1 MKKQFFVAAMA
12 VALGAG
18 LTACS
23 SDNLDVKNPTE
34 VNQKASTYM
43 SVSFELP
50 AASGTR
56 AADDK
61 QDDAAPEFNNVGK
74 WAGQDK
80 VKKVA
85 VYVFNGA
92 ASNSTLEVY
101 REYNDTELAF
111 TQNSAGKAVVSANN
125 AFKVTAGN
133 KTVYVVVNPTAKS
146 DLLLPHAVNTTTLN
160 DFNNK
165 YVSADLTFANA
176 TTLTAATAGTE
187 GKPTRADELASIEG
201 AGAASRDVIVMTGP
215 SVAKIIDDNVSA
227 QQAVTG
233 LKNRVNLEV
242 QRAVA
247 RVVVTTKDASYKVE
261 GIDPAT
267 NVAVN
272 DAATVSDLTYVVAQ
286 GESSLYFLQKS
297 NNGTDGAAFTTPA
310 FSQIPSDDDYWTTA
324 FHTSYK
330 NVGAFYDYS
339 GLWKHTAGAAAKVKG
354 VTVPSRV
361 AYSSVKDDE
370 LANVTNDLKAGLK
383 GEFVLPTLHKYVV
396 KTDPDA
402 RKNTG
407 YRKGNTAYILVRG
420 FLTPKKYVDAN
431 GNIKES
437 ANDPL
442 PAGTD
447 LYLAANGYFYID
459 KNTVTDATKKGVVG
473 QTAQKYV
480 GGKVLYFVWLNPD
493 DVSKAINS
501 PVIRNNIY
509 HVQIKGIGKIG
520 ANWNP
525 LVPIPT
531 VPSTPDGKI
540 NPKDPNNPINEN
552 PNNPDPRPKDNPNE
566 PNDPPV
572 DPKDPLSFK
581 ETWMSV
587 NVSILP
593 WQVHSYEV
601 ELSI

>member
-61 QDDAAPEFNNVGK
+61 QDDTAPAFNNVGK

-92 ASNSTLEVY
+92 ASTSTLEVY

-146 DLLLPHAVNTTTLN
+146 DLLLPRVVNTTTLN
-160 DFNNK
+160 EFNDK
-165 YVSADLTFANA
+165 YVSADLTFVNA
-176 TTLTAATAGTE
+176 TTLTAATAGAE

-201 AGAASRDVIVMTGP
+201 TGAASRDVIVMTGP
-215 SVAKIIDDNVSA
+215 SVAKTIDDNVSA
-227 QQAVTG
+227 QQAISG
-233 LKNRVNLEV
+233 LKNQVKLEV

-247 RVVVTTKDASYKVE
+247 RVVVTTKDASYNVE
-261 GIDPAT
+261 G
-267 NVAVN
+267 VN
-272 DAATVSDLTYVVAQ
+272 PNDGTTIADAATVSDLTYVVAQ
-286 GESSLYFLQKS
+286 GENTLYFLQKS
-297 NNGTDGAAFTTPA
+297 NGGADGAAFTTPA
-310 FSQIPSDDDYWTTA
+310 FSQIPDDKDYWTTE

-330 NVGAFYDYS
+330 NVGSHYDYS
-339 GLWKHTAGAAAKVKG
+339 GLWKNPTGGYTSTKG
-354 VTVPSRV
+354 VKILTRTQ
-361 AYSSVKDDE
+361 YSNNATTE
-370 LANVTNDLKAGLK
+370 LGHVTSDLEASLK
-383 GEFVLPTLHKYVV
+383 GEFVLPTLHKYVD
-396 KTDPDA
+396 KSDNDA
-402 RKNTG
+402 RKKTG

-420 FLTPKKYVDAN
+420 HLTPKFYVDN
-431 GNIKES
+431 TGTIK
-437 ANDPL
+437 
-442 PAGTD
+442 AGSTLTAGAD
-447 LYLAANGYFYID
+447 LYLGANGIFYAD
-459 KNTVTDATKKGVVG
+459 AATVTDATKKGVVG

-509 HVQIKGIGKIG
+509 HVQIKAIGKIG

-525 LVPIPT
+525 LVPIPN
-531 VPSTPDGKI
+531 VPNTPGTID
-540 NPKDPNNPINEN
+540 PKDPNNPINDN

>member
-23 SDNLDVKNPTE
+23 SDNLDPKDPTT
-34 VNQKASTYM
+34 VGQKASTYM

-56 AADDK
+56 AAADG
-61 QDDAAPEFNNVGK
+61 QDENDPKFNNVGK

-85 VYVFNGA
+85 VYVFNGTA
-92 ASNSTLEVY
+92 NTSTLEVK
-101 REYNDTELAF
+101 REYDDTELSF
-111 TQNSAGKAVVSANN
+111 TQNAAGKAVVNANK
-125 AFKVTAGN
+125 AFKVEQGQ
-133 KTVYVVVNPTAKS
+133 KTVFVVVNPTTATKN
-146 DLLLPHAVNTTTLN
+146 LLE
-160 DFNNK
+160 
-165 YVSADLTFANA
+165 A
-176 TTLTAATAGTE
+176 TTVTNLQTFKEAYESANLAFTNPSFATAYTANNV
-187 GKPTRADELASIEG
+187 TRADELATVEG
-201 AGAASRDVIVMTGP
+201 TGTASRDVIVMTGA
-215 SVAKIIDDNVSA
+215 SVAQTIDDNVSA
-227 QQAVTG
+227 QQAISG
-233 LKNRVNLEV
+233 LKNRVKLEV

-247 RVVVTTKDASYKVE
+247 RVVVTTKDASYNVE
-261 GIDPAT
+261 GVNPNNGAT
-267 NVAVN
+267 IA

-286 GESSLYFLQKS
+286 GENTLYLLQKS
-297 NNGTDGAAFTTPA
+297 NGGTDGAAFTSPA
-310 FSQIPSDDDYWTTA
+310 FSQIPDDKDYWTTD

-330 NVGAFYDYS
+330 NVGSHYDYS
-339 GLWKHTAGAAAKVKG
+339 GLWKNPTGGYTSTKG
-354 VTVPSRV
+354 VKILTRTQ
-361 AYSSVKDDE
+361 YSNNATTE
-370 LANVTNDLKAGLK
+370 LGHVTSDLEASLK
-383 GEFVLPTLHKYVV
+383 GEFVLPTLHKYVD
-396 KTDPDA
+396 KSDNDA
-402 RKNTG
+402 RKKTG

-420 FLTPKKYVDAN
+420 HLTPKFYVDNTGA
-431 GNIKES
+431 IK
-437 ANDPL
+437 
-442 PAGTD
+442 AGSTLTAGAD
-447 LYLAANGYFYID
+447 LYLGANGIFYAD
-459 KNTVTDATKKGVVG
+459 AATVTDATKRGVVG

-509 HVQIKGIGKIG
+509 HVQIKAIGKIG

-525 LVPIPT
+525 LVPIPN
-531 VPSTPDGKI
+531 VPNTPGTID
-540 NPKDPNNPINEN
+540 PKNPNNPINDN

>member
-23 SDNLDVKNPTE
+23 SDNLDPKDPTT
-34 VNQKASTYM
+34 VGQKASTYM
-43 SVSFELP
+43 SVSFDFP
-50 AASGTR
+50 AATGTR

-61 QDDAAPEFNNVGK
+61 QDEAAPEFNNVGK

-85 VYVFNGA
+85 VYVFNGTA
-92 ASNSTLEVY
+92 NTSTLEVK
-101 REYNDTELAF
+101 REYDDTELSF
-111 TQNSAGKAVVSANN
+111 TQNAAGKAVVNANK
-125 AFKVTAGN
+125 AFKVEQGQ
-133 KTVYVVVNPTAKS
+133 KTVFVVVNPTTATKN
-146 DLLLPHAVNTTTLN
+146 LLEAPTVTNLQTFKDA
-160 DFNNK
+160 
-165 YVSADLTFANA
+165 YESANLAFTNPSF
-176 TTLTAATAGTE
+176 ATAYTANNV
-187 GKPTRADELASIEG
+187 TRADELATVEG
-201 AGAASRDVIVMTGP
+201 TGTASRDVIVMTGA
-215 SVAKIIDDNVSA
+215 SVAQMIDDNVSA
-227 QQAVTG
+227 QQAISG
-233 LKNRVNLEV
+233 LKNRVKLEV

-247 RVVVTTKDASYKVE
+247 RVVVTTKDASYNVE
-261 GIDPAT
+261 GIDPNNGAT
-267 NVAVN
+267 IA

-286 GESSLYFLQKS
+286 GENTLYLLQKA
-297 NNGTDGAAFTTPA
+297 NGGADGAAFTSPA
-310 FSQIPSDDDYWTTA
+310 FSQIPEDKDYWTTD

-330 NVGAFYDYS
+330 NVGSHYDYS
-339 GLWKHTAGAAAKVKG
+339 GLWKNPTGGYTSTKG
-354 VTVPSRV
+354 VKILTRTQ
-361 AYSSVKDDE
+361 YSNNATTE
-370 LANVTNDLKAGLK
+370 LGHVTSDLEASLK
-383 GEFVLPTLHKYVV
+383 GEFVLPTLHKYVD
-396 KTDPDA
+396 KSDNDA
-402 RKNTG
+402 RKKTG

-420 FLTPKKYVDAN
+420 HLTPKFYVDNTGA
-431 GNIKES
+431 IK
-437 ANDPL
+437 
-442 PAGTD
+442 AGSTLTAGAD
-447 LYLAANGYFYID
+447 LYLGANGIFYAD
-459 KNTVTDATKKGVVG
+459 AATVTDATKKGVVG

-509 HVQIKGIGKIG
+509 HVQIKAIGKIG

-525 LVPIPT
+525 LVPIPN
-531 VPSTPDGKI
+531 VPNTPGTID
-540 NPKDPNNPINEN
+540 PKDPNNPINDN

>member
-23 SDNLDVKNPTE
+23 SDNLDPKDPTT
-34 VNQKASTYM
+34 VGQKASTYM

-56 AADDK
+56 AAADG
-61 QDDAAPEFNNVGK
+61 QDENDPKFNNVGK

-85 VYVFNGA
+85 VYVFNGTA
-92 ASNSTLEVY
+92 NTSTLEVK
-101 REYNDTELAF
+101 REYDDTELSF
-111 TQNSAGKAVVSANN
+111 TQNAAGKAVVNANK
-125 AFKVTAGN
+125 AFKVEQGQ
-133 KTVYVVVNPTAKS
+133 KTVFVVVNPTTATKN
-146 DLLLPHAVNTTTLN
+146 LLE
-160 DFNNK
+160 
-165 YVSADLTFANA
+165 A
-176 TTLTAATAGTE
+176 TTVTNLQTFKEAYESANLAFTNPSFATAYTANNV
-187 GKPTRADELASIEG
+187 TRADELATVEG
-201 AGAASRDVIVMTGP
+201 TGTASRDVIVMTGA
-215 SVAKIIDDNVSA
+215 SVAQTIDDNVSA
-227 QQAVTG
+227 QQAISG
-233 LKNRVNLEV
+233 LKNRVKLEV

-247 RVVVTTKDASYKVE
+247 RVVVTTKDASYNVE
-261 GIDPAT
+261 GVDPNNGAT
-267 NVAVN
+267 IA

-286 GESSLYFLQKS
+286 GENTLYLLQKS
-297 NNGTDGAAFTTPA
+297 NGGTDGAAFTSPA
-310 FSQIPSDDDYWTTA
+310 FSQIPDDKDYWTTD

-330 NVGAFYDYS
+330 NVGSHYDYS
-339 GLWKHTAGAAAKVKG
+339 GLWKNPTGGYTSTKG
-354 VTVPSRV
+354 VKILTRTQ
-361 AYSSVKDDE
+361 YSNNATTE
-370 LANVTNDLKAGLK
+370 LGHVTSDLEASLK
-383 GEFVLPTLHKYVV
+383 GEFVLPTLHKYVD
-396 KTDPDA
+396 KSDNDA
-402 RKNTG
+402 RKKTG

-420 FLTPKKYVDAN
+420 HLTPKFYVDNTGA
-431 GNIKES
+431 IK
-437 ANDPL
+437 
-442 PAGTD
+442 AGSTLTAGAD
-447 LYLAANGYFYID
+447 LYLGANGIFYAD
-459 KNTVTDATKKGVVG
+459 AATVTDATKRGVVG

-509 HVQIKGIGKIG
+509 HVQIKAIGKIG

-525 LVPIPT
+525 LVPIPN
-531 VPSTPDGKI
+531 VPNTPGTID
-540 NPKDPNNPINEN
+540 PKNPNNPINDN

>member
-23 SDNLDVKNPTE
+23 SDNLDPKDPTT
-34 VNQKASTYM
+34 VGQKASTYM

-61 QDDAAPEFNNVGK
+61 QDEAAPEFNNVGK

-85 VYVFNGA
+85 VYVFNGTA
-92 ASNSTLEVY
+92 NTSTLEVK
-101 REYNDTELAF
+101 REYDDTELSF
-111 TQNSAGKAVVSANN
+111 TQNAAGKAVVNANK
-125 AFKVTAGN
+125 AFKVEQGQ
-133 KTVYVVVNPTAKS
+133 KTVFVVVNPTTATKN
-146 DLLLPHAVNTTTLN
+146 LLE
-160 DFNNK
+160 
-165 YVSADLTFANA
+165 
-176 TTLTAATAGTE
+176 AATVTNLQTFKDAYESANLAFTN
-187 GKPTRADELASIEG
+187 PSFATAYTANNVTRADELATVEG
-201 AGAASRDVIVMTGP
+201 TLTDSRDVIVMTGA
-215 SVAKIIDDNVSA
+215 SVAQTIDDNVSA
-227 QQAVTG
+227 QQAISG
-233 LKNRVNLEV
+233 LKNRVKLEV

-247 RVVVTTKDASYKVE
+247 RVVVTTKDASYNVE
-261 GIDPAT
+261 GVDPNNGAT
-267 NVAVN
+267 IA

-286 GESSLYFLQKS
+286 GENTLYFLQKS
-297 NNGTDGAAFTTPA
+297 NGGADGAAFTTPA
-310 FSQIPSDDDYWTTA
+310 FSQIPGDDDYWTTA

-339 GLWKHTAGAAAKVKG
+339 GLWKHTAGTTAKVKG

-361 AYSSVKDDE
+361 AYSSVKDNE

-383 GEFVLPTLHKYVV
+383 GEFVLPTLHKYVD
-396 KTDPDA
+396 KSDNDA
-402 RKNTG
+402 RKKTG

-420 FLTPKKYVDAN
+420 HLTPKFYVDNTGA
-431 GNIKES
+431 IK
-437 ANDPL
+437 
-442 PAGTD
+442 AGSTLTAGAD
-447 LYLAANGYFYID
+447 LYLGANGIFYAD
-459 KNTVTDATKKGVVG
+459 AATVTDATKKGVVG

-509 HVQIKGIGKIG
+509 HVQIKAIGKIG

-525 LVPIPT
+525 LVPIPN
-531 VPSTPDGKI
+531 VPNTPGGKI
-540 NPKDPNNPINEN
+540 DPKDPTNPINNN

-601 ELSI
+601 ELTI

>member
-23 SDNLDVKNPTE
+23 SDNLDPKDPTT
-34 VNQKASTYM
+34 VGQKASTYM

-61 QDDAAPEFNNVGK
+61 QDEAAPEFNNVGK

-85 VYVFNGA
+85 VYVFNGTA
-92 ASNSTLEVY
+92 NTSTLEVK
-101 REYNDTELAF
+101 REYDDTELSF
-111 TQNSAGKAVVSANN
+111 TQNAAGKAVVNANK
-125 AFKVTAGN
+125 AFKVEQGQ
-133 KTVYVVVNPTAKS
+133 KTVFVVVNPTTATKN
-146 DLLLPHAVNTTTLN
+146 LLE
-160 DFNNK
+160 
-165 YVSADLTFANA
+165 
-176 TTLTAATAGTE
+176 AATVTNLQTFKDAYESANLAFTN
-187 GKPTRADELASIEG
+187 PSFATAYTANNVTRADELATVEG
-201 AGAASRDVIVMTGP
+201 TLTDSRDVIVMTGA
-215 SVAKIIDDNVSA
+215 SVAQTIDDNVSA
-227 QQAVTG
+227 QQAISG
-233 LKNRVNLEV
+233 LKNRVKLEV

-247 RVVVTTKDASYKVE
+247 RVVVTTKDASYNVE
-261 GIDPAT
+261 GVDPNNGAT
-267 NVAVN
+267 IA

-286 GESSLYFLQKS
+286 GENTLYFLQKS
-297 NNGTDGAAFTTPA
+297 NGGADGAAFTTPA

-339 GLWKHTAGAAAKVKG
+339 GLWKHTAGTTAKVKG

-361 AYSSVKDDE
+361 AYSSVKDNE

-383 GEFVLPTLHKYVV
+383 GEFVLPTLHKYVD
-396 KTDPDA
+396 KSDNDA
-402 RKNTG
+402 RKKTG

-420 FLTPKKYVDAN
+420 HLTPKFYVDNTGA
-431 GNIKES
+431 IK
-437 ANDPL
+437 
-442 PAGTD
+442 AGSTLTAGAD
-447 LYLAANGYFYID
+447 LYLGANGIFYAD
-459 KNTVTDATKKGVVG
+459 AATVTDATKKGVVG

-509 HVQIKGIGKIG
+509 HVQIKAIGKIG

-525 LVPIPT
+525 LVPIPN
-531 VPSTPDGKI
+531 VPNTPGGKI
-540 NPKDPNNPINEN
+540 DPKDPTNPINNN

-601 ELSI
+601 ELTI

>member
-1 MKKQFFVAAMA
+1 MA

-23 SDNLDVKNPTE
+23 SDNLDPKDPTT
-34 VNQKASTYM
+34 VGQKASTYM

-61 QDDAAPEFNNVGK
+61 QDEAAPEFNNVGK

-85 VYVFNGA
+85 VYVFNGTA
-92 ASNSTLEVY
+92 NTSTLEVK
-101 REYNDTELAF
+101 REYDDTELSF
-111 TQNSAGKAVVSANN
+111 TQNAAGKAVVNANK
-125 AFKVTAGN
+125 AFKVEQGQ
-133 KTVYVVVNPTAKS
+133 KTVFVVVNPTTATKN
-146 DLLLPHAVNTTTLN
+146 LLE
-160 DFNNK
+160 
-165 YVSADLTFANA
+165 
-176 TTLTAATAGTE
+176 AATVTNLQTFKDAYESANLAFTN
-187 GKPTRADELASIEG
+187 PSFATAYTANNVTRADELATVEG
-201 AGAASRDVIVMTGP
+201 TLTDSRDVIVMTGA
-215 SVAKIIDDNVSA
+215 SVAQTIDDNVSA
-227 QQAVTG
+227 QQAISG
-233 LKNRVNLEV
+233 LKNRVKLEV

-247 RVVVTTKDASYKVE
+247 RVVVTTKDASYNVE
-261 GIDPAT
+261 GVDPNNGAT
-267 NVAVN
+267 IA

-286 GESSLYFLQKS
+286 GENTLYFLQKS
-297 NNGTDGAAFTTPA
+297 NGGADGAAFTTPA

-339 GLWKHTAGAAAKVKG
+339 GLWKHTAGTTAKVKG

-361 AYSSVKDDE
+361 AYSSVKDNE

-383 GEFVLPTLHKYVV
+383 GEFVLPTLHKYVD
-396 KTDPDA
+396 KSDNDA
-402 RKNTG
+402 RKKTG

-420 FLTPKKYVDAN
+420 HLTPKFYVDNTGA
-431 GNIKES
+431 IK
-437 ANDPL
+437 
-442 PAGTD
+442 AGSTLTAGAD
-447 LYLAANGYFYID
+447 LYLGANGIFYAD
-459 KNTVTDATKKGVVG
+459 AATVTDATKKGVVG

-509 HVQIKGIGKIG
+509 HVQIKAIGKIG

-525 LVPIPT
+525 LVPIPN
-531 VPSTPDGKI
+531 VPNTPGGKI
-540 NPKDPNNPINEN
+540 DPKDPTNPINNN

-601 ELSI
+601 ELTI